1 MKLRNY
7 ERIINILLDS
17 SSNIDIANVTLV
29 CDDQNYEIAKETSLL
44 VKSQSPGSDLENK
57 THFQLTFELSRH

>member
-1 MKLRNY
+1 M
-7 ERIINILLDS
+7 NIQLDG

-29 CDDQNYEIAKETSLL
+29 CDDQNYEIVRYTSLL

-57 THFQLTFELSRH
+57 THFQLTFELSFQGL